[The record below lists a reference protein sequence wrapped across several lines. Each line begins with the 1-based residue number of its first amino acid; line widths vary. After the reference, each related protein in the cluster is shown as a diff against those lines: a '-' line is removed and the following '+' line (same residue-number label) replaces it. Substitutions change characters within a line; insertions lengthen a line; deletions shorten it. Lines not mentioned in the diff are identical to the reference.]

1 MFVYKLNDSE
11 KQILMDLLM
20 ILAKVDN
27 RFAKREASH
36 LLAMSKKH
44 DLEMKFELD
53 PDITVD
59 SLCSEINK
67 DQSKIIIIQELIWAA
82 RIDCDYCDNEKIL
95 IKGIMKSL
103 GINQN
108 KYKEI
113 DVWVNKGIRWEAQGE
128 KIISSLDV
136 FL

>member
-1 MFVYKLNDSE
+1 MFIDQLNDSE

-20 ILAKVDN
+20 YLAKIDN

-36 LLAMSKKH
+36 LLAMCKKY
-44 DLEMKFELD
+44 DLEMKFESDVSIEAL
-53 PDITVD
+53 
-59 SLCSEINK
+59 SFEINR

-82 RIDCDYCDNEKIL
+82 RIDGDYCEKEKAL
-95 IKGIMKSL
+95 IKSIMKTF
-103 GINQN
+103 GISQN

-113 DVWVNKGIRWEAQGE
+113 DVWVDKGIKWHEKGN